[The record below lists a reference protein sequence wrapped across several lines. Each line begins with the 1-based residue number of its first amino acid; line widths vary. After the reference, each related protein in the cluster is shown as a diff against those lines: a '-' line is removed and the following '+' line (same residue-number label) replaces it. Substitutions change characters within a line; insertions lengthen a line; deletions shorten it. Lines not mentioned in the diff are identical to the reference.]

1 MKVIRK
7 ITEKDNLSLK
17 EFVQEVINEERKDK
31 NNLAAYINC
40 YRQNEI
46 DYIYINIIRGDLSTN
61 QLVLW
66 QSFDNS
72 IIIKKQYIPKLTF
85 NQCID
90 NGIFKDLSNGTII
103 LDNNDG
109 EYTRLQKEIIKNGF
123 IDYNLTDYV
132 QVEFDP
138 PLNIKKIKRR
148 RKNLCK
154 DSVKIIYYLFF
165 I

>member
-7 ITEKDNLSLK
+7 ITEKDNLFLK
-17 EFVQEVINEERKDK
+17 EFVQEVINEAGKDK

-85 NQCID
+85 NQGID
-90 NGIFKDLSNGTII
+90 IGIFKDLSNGTII

-132 QVEFDP
+132 QVEFEP

-148 RKNLCK
+148 R
-154 DSVKIIYYLFF
+154 
-165 I
+165 

>member
-85 NQCID
+85 NQGID

-148 RKNLCK
+148 R
-154 DSVKIIYYLFF
+154 
-165 I
+165 

>member
-7 ITEKDNLSLK
+7 ITEKDNLFLK
-17 EFVQEVINEERKDK
+17 EFVQEVINEAGKDK

-46 DYIYINIIRGDLSTN
+46 DYIYINIIRSDFNNN

-72 IIIKKQYIPKLTF
+72 IIIKKQYIPKLEL
-85 NQCID
+85 NQDISVSL
-90 NGIFKDLSNGTII
+90 FKDLSNGTII

-148 RKNLCK
+148 R
-154 DSVKIIYYLFF
+154 
-165 I
+165 